1 MPRLLMA
8 TLIVAAG
15 LSLTLLA
22 TVPASA
28 DIWCL
33 RTPGESGG
41 TCAFPSGRD
50 CARAAA
56 YMAWGGVCERQP
68 IGEPTKRQARQRTG
82 RTAADWQQ
90 GNWRQ

>member
-1 MPRLLMA
+1 MPRLVMA

-15 LSLTLLA
+15 WSLTLLA

-41 TCAFPSGRD
+41 NCAFPSGRD

-68 IGEPTKRQARQRTG
+68 LPDQSKRGAKQRTG
-82 RTAADWQQ
+82 RTAAGWQ
-90 GNWRQ
+90 

>member
-1 MPRLLMA
+1 MPQLLMA

-15 LSLTLLA
+15 LPLTLLA
-22 TVPASA
+22 TVPATA
-28 DIWCL
+28 EIWCL

-41 TCAFPSGRD
+41 VCAFPFGRD

-56 YMAWGGVCERQP
+56 YMSYGGVCERQP
-68 IGEPTKRQARQRTG
+68 LPDQTKRGAKQRIG

-90 GNWRQ
+90 